1 MLPPKVG
8 TLLDLGCGPGLLF
21 EGVRDDRAGG
31 PPRLIGMDFAG
42 QYAVE
47 ADARVNKRG
56 HRAYFLRGE
65 ASRLP
70 FTNQSLNTLTC
81 MGLMEYLDDE
91 DLTLQEISR
100 VLSPGGTAIITLPN
114 IRCPYRIWHRFMH
127 GVFAGLKGKLPNNRY
142 VLTAEAIL
150 GPFGQ
155 DVVAHREYSESDY
168 KQRLRK
174 FGLETEDVCY
184 YNFKISLTPLDK
196 WLPRLSLQTSRRL
209 ESLARSQMRF
219 LATAFIVKARK
230 LA

>member
-1 MLPPKVG
+1 MLPSKVG
-8 TLLDLGCGPGLLF
+8 TLLDVGCGPGLLF
-21 EGVRDDRAGG
+21 EGVGVEQQ
-31 PPRLIGMDFAG
+31 PTRLIGMDFAG
-42 QYAVE
+42 QMLVE
-47 ADARVNKRG
+47 ADARVNKKG
-56 HRAYFLRGE
+56 HRASFLRGE
-65 ASRLP
+65 AGRLP
-70 FTNQSLNTLTC
+70 FTNQSVNTLTC

-100 VLSPGGTAIITLPN
+100 VLAPGGAAIITLPN
-114 IRCPYRIWHRFMH
+114 VRCPYRMWRRFMG
-127 GVFAGLKGKLPNNRY
+127 GVFGSLKRTFSNNRY

-174 FGLETEDVCY
+174 FGLETKDVCY

-209 ESLARSQMRF
+209 ESLARGPMRF
-219 LATAFIVKARK
+219 LATAFIVQARK
-230 LA
+230 AA